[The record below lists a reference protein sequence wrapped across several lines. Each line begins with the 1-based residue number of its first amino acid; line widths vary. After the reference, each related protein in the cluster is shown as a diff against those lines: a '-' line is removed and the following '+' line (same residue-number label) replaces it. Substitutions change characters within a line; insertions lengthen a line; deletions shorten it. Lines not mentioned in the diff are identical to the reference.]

1 MENVL
6 AYIKWGIAGLSAL
19 LTYLFG
25 GFDMI
30 LSVLLVF
37 VVIDYITGVV
47 GAFCNHNVSSEV
59 GFKGIAKKFLL
70 LCVVAVAHLVGQA
83 TGIAEIRSFVIG
95 FYIANEGISILENA
109 GKLGV
114 PLPKKL
120 IDVLEQLKSKEE
132 EEDATN
138 SIQQN
143 EADTRN

>member
-6 AYIKWGIAGLSAL
+6 TYIKWGIAGLSAL

-30 LSVLLVF
+30 LTVLLAF

-47 GAFCNHNVSSEV
+47 GAFCNHNLSSEV
-59 GFKGIAKKFLL
+59 GFKGIAKKFLI
-70 LCVVAVAHLVGQA
+70 LCIVAVAHLVGQA

-109 GKLGV
+109 GKMGI
-114 PLPKKL
+114 PFPKRLFKA
-120 IDVLEQLKSKEE
+120 LEQLKG
-132 EEDATN
+132 EDDDNVAD
-138 SIQQN
+138 SIQSH
-143 EADTRN
+143 ETDTRD

>member
-37 VVIDYITGVV
+37 VVIDYITGVI
-47 GAFCNHNVSSEV
+47 GALVNHNLSSEI
-59 GFKGIAKKFLL
+59 GFKGIAKKFLIL
-70 LCVVAVAHLVGQA
+70 SVVAVAHLAGQA
-83 TGIAEIRSFVIG
+83 TGIEEIRSFVIG

-120 IDVLEQLKSKEE
+120 IDVLEQLKTKEE
-132 EEDATN
+132 EDDVTD
-138 SIQQN
+138 SIQSH
-143 EADTRN
+143 ETDTRD